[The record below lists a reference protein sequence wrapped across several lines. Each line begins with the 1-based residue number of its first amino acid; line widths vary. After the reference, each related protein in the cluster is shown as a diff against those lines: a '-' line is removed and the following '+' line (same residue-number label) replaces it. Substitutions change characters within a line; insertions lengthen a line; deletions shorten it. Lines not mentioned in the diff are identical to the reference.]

1 MSLTGRKTSLLEDAA
16 GQVLREFQALV
27 ESEPARERAQSY
39 SRGEGAGE
47 EGPGQD
53 SMGRRRSSTFTQMK
67 SKGYLERVKE
77 RRAETAQ
84 MVFIW
89 NLVWLVLVQLSATW
103 ETYKMIEST
112 LSYWWNCIVLALT
125 VTGLLPMLI

>member
-47 EGPGQD
+47 DRPGED
-53 SMGRRRSSTFTQMK
+53 SMRRRRSSTFTQMK

-77 RRAETAQ
+77 RRAETAM
-84 MVFIW
+84 MVFVVDLILVVTVILHW
-89 NLVWLVLVQLSATW
+89 KCNLG
-103 ETYKMIEST
+103 KIRD
-112 LSYWWNCIVLALT
+112 
-125 VTGLLPMLI
+125 G